1 MKIMAE
7 NERKALN
14 EKLREAY
21 NERNALN
28 EKLKEAENE
37 MET

>member
-7 NERKALN
+7 NESKALN

-21 NERNALN
+21 NEKNALN